1 MKYQRGILQ
10 LPTSQQLYTL
20 QYTKGYIV
28 KRENQ
33 GKESVIYR
41 KQISGKEIN
50 IDERKKKIIPGM
62 LLFIPAQVLSFSKT
76 CPLVFV
82 WGSFWYLSQDNCW
95 LGQAFPLPSDTPLLA
110 KPGQH
115 SNEFGWCTPVLA
127 SILSLWLSFSTCSWV
142 AFSVILSMW
151 PCPFP
156 FQFRCVALYTIT
168 GFLYFKLTNWKT
180 QNFLYII
187 FE

>member
-82 WGSFWYLSQDNCW
+82 
-95 LGQAFPLPSDTPLLA
+95 
-110 KPGQH
+110 
-115 SNEFGWCTPVLA
+115 
-127 SILSLWLSFSTCSWV
+127 
-142 AFSVILSMW
+142 
-151 PCPFP
+151 
-156 FQFRCVALYTIT
+156 
-168 GFLYFKLTNWKT
+168 
-180 QNFLYII
+180 
-187 FE
+187 